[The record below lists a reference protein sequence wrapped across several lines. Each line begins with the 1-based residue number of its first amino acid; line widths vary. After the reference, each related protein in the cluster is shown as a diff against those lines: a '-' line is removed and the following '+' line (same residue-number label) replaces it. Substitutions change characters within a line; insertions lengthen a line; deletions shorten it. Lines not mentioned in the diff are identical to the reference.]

1 MIKKKTLKIFR
12 SLFKF
17 FLPVISKILLKLK
30 LQRRVINSLE
40 EKSYFSNNKYDFTYL
55 IKKLLQNKKL
65 TAVDVGALGGF
76 NSENF
81 FSKKYNF
88 FFEEICV
95 EPIKS
100 EAEKISK
107 EKLVINKGLWSA
119 KERKK
124 IFILGN
130 RLQSSSMYKP
140 EKERFAIHDIK
151 KKDYVNY
158 EITDSQEVDCDTLDN
173 SLKSLKM
180 ENLDYLKIDTQGAEL
195 EILKG
200 MGKYSPLL
208 IKLEA
213 HVNSMYKN
221 VPKWHKLLNHL
232 FERNYMVIDWKSVT
246 GHSTRIPVEMDM
258 IFIPDFYSEIG
269 RKLILAQKEKFISL
283 LLIFGQIKIL
293 KVIMKKL
300 KIYNNEIEKIED
312 LYFN

>member
-1 MIKKKTLKIFR
+1 MIKKKFFKIFR
-12 SLFKF
+12 SLFKL
-17 FLPVISKILLKLK
+17 FLPIISKILLTLK

-40 EKSYFSNNKYDFTYL
+40 EKSYFSNNKYNFTLL
-55 IKKLLQNKKL
+55 IKDLLQNKKL

-88 FFEEICV
+88 FFEGICV

-100 EAEKISK
+100 EAEKLSK
-107 EKLVINKGLWSA
+107 EKLVINKGLWSK

-140 EKERFAIHDIK
+140 EVERFAIHDIK
-151 KKDYVNY
+151 KKDYANY
-158 EITDSQEVDCDTLDN
+158 NITDTQEIDCDTLDN
-173 SLKSLKM
+173 SLQSLKIDS
-180 ENLDYLKIDTQGAEL
+180 LDYLKIDTQGAEL

-200 MGKYSPLL
+200 MSEYTPLL

-213 HVNSMYKN
+213 HVNSMYES
-221 VPKWHKLLNHL
+221 VPKWNELINHI
-232 FERNYMVIDWKSVT
+232 FEKNYIVIDWKNVT
-246 GHSTRIPVEMDM
+246 SHSTRIPVEMDM
-258 IFIPDFYSEIG
+258 IFIPDFNNESG
-269 RKLILAQKEKFISL
+269 RKLIANQKEKFISL

-293 KVIMKKL
+293 KVIMKML
-300 KIYNNEIEKIED
+300 DIRNSEIEKIED

>member
-1 MIKKKTLKIFR
+1 M
-12 SLFKF
+12 
-17 FLPVISKILLKLK
+17 
-30 LQRRVINSLE
+30 
-40 EKSYFSNNKYDFTYL
+40 
-55 IKKLLQNKKL
+55 
-65 TAVDVGALGGF
+65 
-76 NSENF
+76 
-81 FSKKYNF
+81 
-88 FFEEICV
+88 
-95 EPIKS
+95 
-100 EAEKISK
+100 
-107 EKLVINKGLWSA
+107 
-119 KERKK
+119 
-124 IFILGN
+124 
-130 RLQSSSMYKP
+130 
-140 EKERFAIHDIK
+140 
-151 KKDYVNY
+151 
-158 EITDSQEVDCDTLDN
+158 DN
-173 SLKSLKM
+173 SLKSLKI

-300 KIYNNEIEKIED
+300 EIYNNEIEKIED